1 VRQKKIFNALIEI
14 ANKKGIAIENLN
26 TYNPSNEFA
35 HQAIFR
41 MMMESEGTKKYL
53 EKQNIN
59 SVSDFYRRSTIDNS
73 FDFYLDMSI
82 VWPKLKDLYKIINE
96 NRGQVFLA
104 HPYHYGNNIKEIL
117 EICKPYIDGIE
128 IYNFDTSK
136 EQLEKVCNYARD
148 NDLLLSVGNDY
159 HGKDTHHVLGVNIN
173 PKIEKE
179 IIDWIEKSKNKIVV

>member
-1 VRQKKIFNALIEI
+1 
-14 ANKKGIAIENLN
+14 
-26 TYNPSNEFA
+26 
-35 HQAIFR
+35 
-41 MMMESEGTKKYL
+41 MMESEGTKKYL

-136 EQLEKVCNYARD
+136 EQLEKVCARD
-148 NDLLLSVGNDY
+148 NDLLLSVGND
-159 HGKDTHHVLGVNIN
+159 
-173 PKIEKE
+173 
-179 IIDWIEKSKNKIVV
+179 

>member
-41 MMMESEGTKKYL
+41 MMMESEGTKK
-53 EKQNIN
+53 
-59 SVSDFYRRSTIDNS
+59 
-73 FDFYLDMSI
+73 YLDMSI